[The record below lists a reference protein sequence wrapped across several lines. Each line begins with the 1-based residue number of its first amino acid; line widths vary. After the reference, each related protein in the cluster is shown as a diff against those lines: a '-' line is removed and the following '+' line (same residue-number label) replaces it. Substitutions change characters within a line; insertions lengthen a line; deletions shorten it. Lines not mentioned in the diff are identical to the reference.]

1 MTQPFQLAC
10 VQNSAV
16 AEVARN
22 IEICARLTREACD
35 RGAQIVCLPEYFS
48 GVALRDGLLH
58 PAAFPEDRHPV
69 LQAFADL
76 ARDRR
81 VWLLLGS
88 LGVTSSDGRIFNR
101 AYLLDRGGR
110 VAARYD
116 KIHMFDVELAAGQPL
131 RESATIAP
139 GDHAVTADT
148 ELGRIGFSICY
159 DLRFPQLY
167 RRLAQAGAEILTV
180 PAAFTRMTGEAH
192 WHVLNRARAIEN
204 GCFVAAPCQFGT
216 LPGGAECF
224 GHSLIVDPWG
234 RVLADGGDGEG
245 VILAE
250 IDLAQLHAARAR
262 IPAISHDRAFAGPEI
277 RPTDIPRLDA
287 RQLAGLG

>member
-1 MTQPFQLAC
+1 MTGSFQLAC

-22 IEICARLTREACD
+22 IEIARRLAREAID
-35 RGAQIVCLPEYFS
+35 RGAQLVCLPEYFS
-48 GVALRDGLLH
+48 GVELRGGLLH

-69 LQAFADL
+69 LEAFVDL
-76 ARDRR
+76 ARERR

-88 LGVTSSDGRIFNR
+88 LGVRAPDGRFFNR
-101 AYLLDRGGR
+101 TYLIDRDGV

-139 GDHAVTADT
+139 GDRAVTAVT
-148 ELGRIGFSICY
+148 ELGTIGFSICY

-204 GCFVAAPCQFGT
+204 GCYLAAPCQYGT
-216 LPGGAECF
+216 LPGGAACF
-224 GHSLIVDPWG
+224 GHSLIIDPWG
-234 RVLADGGDGEG
+234 QVLADGGDGEG

-250 IDLAQLHAARAR
+250 IDPAQIRAARSK
-262 IPAISHDRAFAGPEI
+262 IPAITHDRKFSGPE
-277 RPTDIPRLDA
+277 PAASPRRLTAGD
-287 RQLAGLG
+287 LSGLG